1 MKLLV
6 VICGLDCE
14 KSDVYIATK
23 KAPIY
28 VKARPSRAGRN
39 RVPADFVFS
48 NHILEDL
55 ERIWE
60 LRYIIPDPCNPAACD
75 ENKQELR

>member
-39 RVPADFVFS
+39 RVPEAG
-48 NHILEDL
+48 IE
-55 ERIWE
+55 E
-60 LRYIIPDPCNPAACD
+60 LNVA
-75 ENKQELR
+75 EMG